1 MIISALKE
9 RLNPMMTSTLPSLK
23 SGPLRAR
30 VINALKEA
38 IFSGRLTPGDPIR
51 ELHVGTEMG
60 VSQNTVREA
69 LLELQQMGLVVRSP
83 NRNTTVTKL
92 SDDDIRER
100 LTVRLLLEPHC
111 VQVAARNMTKQ
122 DFERLHALIR
132 EMETAKG
139 SEAAHLDLEFHR
151 VIWNCSGNRFLAD
164 TLEQLVLPLF
174 AFVTI
179 VRFRNMPNLKALAQR
194 HREIVKVLESGD
206 AGRIAAGVRHHLTAN
221 YEHLQLPQESE

>member
-1 MIISALKE
+1 MPTTA
-9 RLNPMMTSTLPSLK
+9 LPSLK
-23 SGPLRAR
+23 SGSLRTQVLETLR
-30 VINALKEA
+30 DA
-38 IFSGRLTPGDPIR
+38 IFAGKLRPGDPIR
-51 ELHVGTEMG
+51 EVHVGSELG

-100 LTVRLLLEPHC
+100 VTVRLLLEPHC
-111 VQVAARNMTKQ
+111 VQTAARKMTPE
-122 DFERLHALIR
+122 DFDKLRRLVR
-132 EMETAKG
+132 QMEVGKG

-151 VIWNCSGNRFLAD
+151 VIWNCSGNRVLAE

-179 VRFRNMPNLKALAQR
+179 VRFRNVPNLKALAQR
-194 HREIVKVLESGD
+194 HDSLINILQSGD
-206 AGRIAAGVRHHLTAN
+206 QERIGEAIRDHLTA
-221 YEHLQLPQESE
+221 YYQHPQSFPESE